1 MTPPSPPA
9 AVSNERSACAKSG
22 RRVVARRRGARHLRR
37 RLRGRARG
45 RVGSSRPG
53 GVYLRQ
59 ENFHGLS
66 DFCPPAYDGRLQF
79 LCTMSYLGEPS
90 IGGPREG
97 RALGSYLPLFPHKIT
112 SNAREQCFLPI
123 AEASMRSGTAT
134 YKYHQQP
141 KNSVNYRRLCT
152 SIAMSRKLPMLM
164 TFHFLHFMV
173 IFPFLFLI
181 WKPDVALIQPGPRDV
196 PIITSLW
203 SLLEYV
209 QAFTK
214 LA

>member
-1 MTPPSPPA
+1 MHGTFVAGCEGGRGGGWEAVALVGFICARKTFMGSPISLPRHMTVGCSSSARCRIWANHLLADPGKEGLWGLISPP
-9 AVSNERSACAKSG
+9 
-22 RRVVARRRGARHLRR
+22 
-37 RLRGRARG
+37 
-45 RVGSSRPG
+45 
-53 GVYLRQ
+53 
-59 ENFHGLS
+59 
-66 DFCPPAYDGRLQF
+66 
-79 LCTMSYLGEPS
+79 
-90 IGGPREG
+90 
-97 RALGSYLPLFPHKIT
+97 PLPHKIT
-112 SNAREQCFLPI
+112 SNARAQCFLPI
-123 AEASMRSGTAT
+123 AEASMRSGTTT

-141 KNSVNYRRLCT
+141 KNSVNYCRLCT

-173 IFPFLFLI
+173 SFPFLFLI
-181 WKPDVALIQPGPRDV
+181 WKPDVALIQPSPRDV